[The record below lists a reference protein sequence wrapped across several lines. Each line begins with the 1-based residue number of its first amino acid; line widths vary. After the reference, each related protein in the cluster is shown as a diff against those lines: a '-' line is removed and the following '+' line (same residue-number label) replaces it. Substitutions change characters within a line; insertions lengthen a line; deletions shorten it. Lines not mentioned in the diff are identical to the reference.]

1 MDRHVAMSLLKTVVL
16 LDVMEVITSDDNGP
30 LHLHLLNDT
39 GEDATTDG
47 NVTSEWAFLV
57 DVGSFD
63 RLQRKKV
70 KIQELIIESFAV
82 SVTSRGVLNPR
93 PTLRWYLRFFFTL
106 VPFRLRKTV
115 GCFWND
121 FSFYTT
127 QTTCKGEQS

>member
-63 RLQRKKV
+63 RLAGGLESETDITVVPQILLHLGSFSVKENRGLLLERFLILHNPNHMQRRTK
-70 KIQELIIESFAV
+70 
-82 SVTSRGVLNPR
+82 
-93 PTLRWYLRFFFTL
+93 L
-106 VPFRLRKTV
+106 VIYR
-115 GCFWND
+115 D
-121 FSFYTT
+121 T
-127 QTTCKGEQS
+127 QALPC